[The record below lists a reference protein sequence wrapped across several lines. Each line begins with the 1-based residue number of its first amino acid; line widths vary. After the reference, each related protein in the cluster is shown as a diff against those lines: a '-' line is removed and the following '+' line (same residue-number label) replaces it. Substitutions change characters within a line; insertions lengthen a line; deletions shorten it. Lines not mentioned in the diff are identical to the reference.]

1 MQRICTRSVNEL
13 VKALG
18 MGRISKSQVSR
29 LCAKIDEP
37 VSAFLGRP
45 IEGDWPYLWID
56 ATCVKIREA
65 GGIVSV
71 AAMIAVGVNT
81 DDRREVL
88 GRPGAGLPQSVAGT
102 RCAGSHVPAS
112 ARPARRRT
120 SPQLRAP
127 SVAQRRSRSSRKRS
141 VSEPLSRRSSSA
153 ILSMV
158 IVVFARCW
166 FRFGNPT
173 LPAIRDDRFAR
184 GAPRPC
190 SLASCRSAAGTT
202 SSASQLSPMPF
213 SIASCTTPSA
223 SSSRAT
229 PCASA
234 SALPHDARPVGPWR
248 PRARRPVSHGEG
260 HVPAA

>member
-1 MQRICTRSVNEL
+1 MQRICPRSVNEL

-120 SPQLRAP
+120 SPSTTSAI
-127 SVAQRRSRSSRKRS
+127 RRSATKPIIAQEIGIGATLQEVLKRDPVHGHRS
-141 VSEPLSRRSSSA
+141 VRSV
-153 ILSMV
+153 LV
-158 IVVFARCW
+158 QVRQPD
-166 FRFGNPT
+166 PT
-173 LPAIRDDRFAR
+173 GD
-184 GAPRPC
+184 PR
-190 SLASCRSAAGTT
+190 
-202 SSASQLSPMPF
+202 
-213 SIASCTTPSA
+213 
-223 SSSRAT
+223 
-229 PCASA
+229 
-234 SALPHDARPVGPWR
+234 
-248 PRARRPVSHGEG
+248 
-260 HVPAA
+260 